1 MDKLNTNRRLTYLLI
16 LLIGLCIGFVWDS
29 YLDRDS
35 KTMFAEVEYTSIS
48 KSDSVFIDDD
58 FLENMSERFLF
69 KKVANSVTSSV
80 VYIETIVPVNLPDDE
95 NHNFSEDFWNR
106 FLPRSARSVG
116 SGVIISQDGYI
127 LTNHHVIEGARDQTI
142 EVVLNDKRQFE
153 ASIIGSDPTTDLAV
167 IKIPT
172 KNLPAAI
179 MGNSD
184 QVQVGEWVM
193 AVGNP
198 FRLRATV
205 TAGIIS
211 ALGRDVQIIDD
222 RMRIESFI
230 QTDAA
235 INKGNSGGALVNT
248 SAQIIG
254 INTAIASQSGSYQ
267 GYGFAVPS
275 NLAIKVASD
284 IIQYGS
290 VRRALVGV
298 QIQSV
303 DYQRALELDLPSVVG
318 VEIISLIPEGPADKA
333 GLKKGDIVLEVNGFP
348 VNASNALQ
356 ERIALLQPNTEAQ
369 LTIWRDKTSF
379 LSMVTLEEL
388 ELPEIIIAQSKSEY
402 NSLTSPRDNTVRPES
417 ESGEL
422 NRGRLWISTDLGFNI
437 VGLAKPENPD
447 LFDLYVQEIDSASIA
462 FKRGLRD
469 KVEIIRI
476 DGEIVQS
483 AKELQKYFN
492 KLDATRNKSAVQ
504 FEVRREDES
513 LHHISYPI
521 RQLINIIHEL
531 LSMHLCFL
539 NSTLF
544 LFFDGYY

>member
-1 MDKLNTNRRLTYLLI
+1 MLLKGLEIKI
-16 LLIGLCIGFVWDS
+16 L
-29 YLDRDS
+29 
-35 KTMFAEVEYTSIS
+35 
-48 KSDSVFIDDD
+48 
-58 FLENMSERFLF
+58 
-69 KKVANSVTSSV
+69 
-80 VYIETIVPVNLPDDE
+80 
-95 NHNFSEDFWNR
+95 
-106 FLPRSARSVG
+106 
-116 SGVIISQDGYI
+116 
-127 LTNHHVIEGARDQTI
+127 EGM
-142 EVVLNDKRQFE
+142 LNDKRQFE

-318 VEIISLIPEGPADKA
+318 VEIISLTPEGPADKA

-402 NSLTSPRDNTVRPES
+402 NSLTSPRDNNVRPES
-417 ESGEL
+417 ES
-422 NRGRLWISTDLGFNI
+422 
-437 VGLAKPENPD
+437 
-447 LFDLYVQEIDSASIA
+447 
-462 FKRGLRD
+462 
-469 KVEIIRI
+469 
-476 DGEIVQS
+476 
-483 AKELQKYFN
+483 
-492 KLDATRNKSAVQ
+492 
-504 FEVRREDES
+504 ES
-513 LHHISYPI
+513 
-521 RQLINIIHEL
+521 
-531 LSMHLCFL
+531 
-539 NSTLF
+539 
-544 LFFDGYY
+544 

>member
-1 MDKLNTNRRLTYLLI
+1 MDNINTNRRLTYLLI
-16 LLIGLCIGFVWDS
+16 LLIGLSIGFVWDS

-58 FLENMSERFLF
+58 FLENISERFLF

-80 VYIETIVPVNLPDDE
+80 VYIETIVPVELPDDE
-95 NHNFSEDFWNR
+95 IHNFSEDFWNR

-127 LTNHHVIEGARDQTI
+127 LTNHHVIEGAKDQVI

-153 ASIIGSDPTTDLAV
+153 ASIVGSDPTTDLAV

-172 KNLPAAI
+172 DNLPAAI

-303 DYQRALELDLPSVVG
+303 DYRRALELDLPSVVG
-318 VEIISLIPEGPADKA
+318 VEIISLTPEGPADKA

-379 LSMVTLEEL
+379 LSTVTLEEL
-388 ELPEIIIAQSKSEY
+388 ELPEIIIAQSKSES
-402 NSLTSPRDNTVRPES
+402 NSFTSPKDNNVLPES
-417 ESGEL
+417 DSGEL

-447 LFDLYVQEIDSASIA
+447 LFDLYVQEIDSASTA

-483 AKELQKYFN
+483 AKKLQKYFN
-492 KLDATRNKSAVQ
+492 RLDVTRNKSAVQ

-513 LHHISYPI
+513 LHHIHIP
-521 RQLINIIHEL
+521 LDN
-531 LSMHLCFL
+531 
-539 NSTLF
+539 
-544 LFFDGYY
+544 

>member
-1 MDKLNTNRRLTYLLI
+1 MNINRRLTYLLL
-16 LLIGLCIGFVWDS
+16 LLIGLSIGFVWDS

-48 KSDSVFIDDD
+48 KSDSVLIDDV
-58 FLENMSERFLF
+58 FLENISERFLF
-69 KKVANSVTSSV
+69 KKVASSVTSSV
-80 VYIETIVPVNLPDDE
+80 VYIETIVPVDLPDDE
-95 NHNFSEDFWNR
+95 NHNFSEDFWDR
-106 FLPRSARSVG
+106 FLPKSARSVG

-127 LTNHHVIEGARDQTI
+127 LTNHHVIEGARDEGIQ
-142 EVVLNDKRQFE
+142 VVLNDKREFE

-167 IKIPT
+167 IKIPAD
-172 KNLPAAI
+172 NLPAAVI
-179 MGNSD
+179 GNSD

-198 FRLRATV
+198 FRLKATV

-211 ALGRDVQIIDD
+211 ALGRDVQIIND

-303 DYQRALELDLPSVVG
+303 DYRRALELHLPNVVG
-318 VEIISLIPEGPADKA
+318 VEIISLTPEGPADKA

-356 ERIALLQPNTEAQ
+356 ERIALLKPNTEAQ
-369 LTIWRDKTSF
+369 LTIWRDKISF
-379 LSMVTLEEL
+379 VSTVILEEL
-388 ELPEIIIAQSKSEY
+388 ELPEIIIAQSNLES
-402 NSLTSPRDNTVRPES
+402 NSLMSPKDNTIRPES
-417 ESGEL
+417 YSREL
-422 NRGRLWISTDLGFNI
+422 ERGRLWISTDLGFNI
-437 VGLAKPENPD
+437 LGLAKPENPN
-447 LFDLYVQEIDSASIA
+447 LFDLYVQEIDSASTA

-483 AKELQKYFN
+483 AEELQKYFN
-492 KLDATRNKSAVQ
+492 KLAAIRNKLAVK

-513 LHHISYPI
+513 IHHIHIP
-521 RQLINIIHEL
+521 LDN
-531 LSMHLCFL
+531 
-539 NSTLF
+539 
-544 LFFDGYY
+544 

>member
-1 MDKLNTNRRLTYLLI
+1 MNTNRRLTYLLI
-16 LLIGLCIGFVWDS
+16 LLIGLSIGFVWNS
-29 YLDRDS
+29 YLDRNIGHS
-35 KTMFAEVEYTSIS
+35 FAEVEYTSIS
-48 KSDSVFIDDD
+48 KSDSVFIDDE
-58 FLENMSERFLF
+58 FLENISERFLF

-80 VYIETIVPVNLPDDE
+80 VYIETLIPVDVPDDE
-95 NHNFSEDFWNR
+95 NHDFSDDFWNR

-127 LTNHHVIEGARDQTI
+127 LTNHHVIEGAREQGI
-142 EVVLNDKRQFE
+142 EVVLHDKRQFQ
-153 ASIIGSDPTTDLAV
+153 ARIIGSDPTTDLAV
-167 IKIPT
+167 IKIPAN
-172 KNLPAAI
+172 NLPAAI

-275 NLAIKVASD
+275 NLATKVASD
-284 IIQYGS
+284 IIQYGR
-290 VRRALVGV
+290 VRRALMGV

-303 DYQRALELDLPSVVG
+303 DYERALELELPSVVG
-318 VEIISLIPEGPADKA
+318 VEIISLTPNGPADLA

-356 ERIALLQPNTEAQ
+356 ERIALLRPNTEAQ
-369 LTIWRDKTSF
+369 LTIWRDNSSF
-379 LSMVTLEEL
+379 NSSVILEEL
-388 ELPEIIIAQSKSEY
+388 VIPEISIAQSA
-402 NSLTSPRDNTVRPES
+402 S
-417 ESGEL
+417 ESSPNEPTQEDEGRPKPDQNDL
-422 NRGRLWISTDLGFNI
+422 SRGRLRISTDLGFDI
-437 VGLAKPENPD
+437 VGLAKPENPS
-447 LFDLYVQEIDSASIA
+447 LFDLYVQDVDSASNA
-462 FKRGLRD
+462 FKRGLRNE
-469 KVEIIRI
+469 VQIIRI
-476 DGEIVQS
+476 DGDLVHSTQ
-483 AKELQKYFN
+483 ELQSYFN
-492 KLDATRNKSAVQ
+492 GLAANKNKISVQ
-504 FEVRREDES
+504 LEVRREDKS
-513 LHHISYPI
+513 LHHIYIP
-521 RQLINIIHEL
+521 L
-531 LSMHLCFL
+531 
-539 NSTLF
+539 
-544 LFFDGYY
+544 DK

>member
-1 MDKLNTNRRLTYLLI
+1 MDKMSINRGLTYLLI
-16 LLIGLCIGFVWDS
+16 LLIGLSIGFVWDS

-48 KSDSVFIDDD
+48 KSDSAFIDDE
-58 FLENMSERFLF
+58 FLENIGERFLF

-80 VYIETIVPVNLPDDE
+80 VYIETVVPLVYPDDE
-95 NHNFSEDFWNR
+95 NHNFSKDFWDR
-106 FLPRSARSVG
+106 FLPNSARSVG

-127 LTNHHVIEGARDQTI
+127 LTNHHVIEGAGDRGI

-153 ASIIGSDPTTDLAV
+153 AYIIGSDPTTDLAV

-172 KNLPAAI
+172 NNLPAAI

-198 FRLRATV
+198 FRLKATV

-290 VRRALVGV
+290 VRRAIVGV

-303 DYQRALELDLPSVVG
+303 DYQRALELDLPKVVG
-318 VEIISLIPEGPADKA
+318 VEIISLTPEGPAEKA
-333 GLKKGDIVLEVNGFP
+333 GLKKGDVVLEVNGFP

-356 ERIALLQPNTEAQ
+356 ERIALLQPNTDAK

-379 LSMVTLEEL
+379 LSTVTLEEL
-388 ELPEIIIAQSKSEY
+388 ELPKIIIAQSDLESNPSKS
-402 NSLTSPRDNTVRPES
+402 TKDNTVRHES
-417 ESGEL
+417 NSGKL
-422 NRGRLWISTDLGFNI
+422 NKGRLWMSTDLGFNI
-437 VGLAKPENPD
+437 LGLAKPEDPN
-447 LFDLYVQEIDSASIA
+447 LFDLYVQEIDSVSTA

-469 KVEIIRI
+469 KFEIIRI
-476 DGEIVQS
+476 DGEVVQS
-483 AKELQKYFN
+483 AQELQKYFN
-492 KLDATRNKSAVQ
+492 NLATTRNKSVVQ
-504 FEVRREDES
+504 FKVRREDGS
-513 LHHISYPI
+513 THHIHIP
-521 RQLINIIHEL
+521 LDN
-531 LSMHLCFL
+531 
-539 NSTLF
+539 
-544 LFFDGYY
+544 

>member
-1 MDKLNTNRRLTYLLI
+1 MDNMNINRRLTYLLL
-16 LLIGLCIGFVWDS
+16 LLIGLSIGFVWDS

-48 KSDSVFIDDD
+48 KSDSVLIDDV
-58 FLENMSERFLF
+58 FLENISERFLF
-69 KKVANSVTSSV
+69 KKVASSVTSSV
-80 VYIETIVPVNLPDDE
+80 VYIETIVPVDLPDDE
-95 NHNFSEDFWNR
+95 NHNFSEDFWDR
-106 FLPRSARSVG
+106 FLPKSARSVG

-127 LTNHHVIEGARDQTI
+127 LTNHHVIEGARDEGIQ
-142 EVVLNDKRQFE
+142 VVLNDKREFE

-167 IKIPT
+167 IKIPAD
-172 KNLPAAI
+172 NLPAAVI
-179 MGNSD
+179 GNSD

-198 FRLRATV
+198 FRLKATV

-211 ALGRDVQIIDD
+211 ALGRDVQIIND

-303 DYQRALELDLPSVVG
+303 DYRRALELHLPNVLG
-318 VEIISLIPEGPADKA
+318 VEIISLTPEGPADKA

-356 ERIALLQPNTEAQ
+356 ERIALLKPNTEAQ
-369 LTIWRDKTSF
+369 LTIWRDKISF
-379 LSMVTLEEL
+379 VSTVILEEL
-388 ELPEIIIAQSKSEY
+388 ELPEIIIAQSNLES
-402 NSLTSPRDNTVRPES
+402 NSLMSPKDNTIRPES
-417 ESGEL
+417 YSREL
-422 NRGRLWISTDLGFNI
+422 ERGRLWISTDLGFNI
-437 VGLAKPENPD
+437 LGLAKPENPN
-447 LFDLYVQEIDSASIA
+447 LFDLYVQEIDSASTA

-483 AKELQKYFN
+483 AEELQKYFN
-492 KLDATRNKSAVQ
+492 KLAAIRNKLAVK

-513 LHHISYPI
+513 IHHIHIP
-521 RQLINIIHEL
+521 LDN
-531 LSMHLCFL
+531 
-539 NSTLF
+539 
-544 LFFDGYY
+544 